1 MSAVSVSLLATNED
15 KPTHDVVLLV
25 DESPFFGSVIDCSSL
40 SLLHEV
46 PVVLILV
53 IKPVCRSLTL
63 STKFYMFLF

>member
-1 MSAVSVSLLATNED
+1 LLATNED

-25 DESPFFGSVIDCSSL
+25 DEAPFFSSVIDCSSL

-53 IKPVCRSLTL
+53 MKSVCGSLTL
-63 STKFYMFLF
+63 STKFYMFLS